1 MFYPEEIT
9 IKEMIVHILDPLMPS
24 AILSKQPITQAPGN
38 TEFFMAHIV
47 KLLND
52 DAIKT
57 CVFVE
62 DQNMFLEYM
71 KQYQNGQIDLVTCS
85 SQIAEKLFAILQ
97 NNEEIPAADLGV
109 VHFLSKSVPYLAILK
124 LNYQR
129 SFIHDSDYESDDLCN
144 HILEYRTALPSPT
157 QRISEGVVI
166 NLENLDIQIV
176 ERSFYVDQVK
186 QPYLSKILLQC
197 ETKLSS
203 KEQYNIVK
211 NAAQQVT
218 RKFYGDDPE
227 KKMAIT
233 KELYEAIQEDGVI
246 QLENYASKTFEPEVK
261 EAFMETCEK
270 KGIEDQQIVLQE
282 KTIEKVFTKQKI
294 RTKDGIEIT
303 IPMEYYNDQS
313 KVQIET
319 DMDGR
324 SKIVIKNISIL

>member
-9 IKEMIVHILDPLMPS
+9 IKEMIVHILDSSMPS
-24 AILSKQPITQAPGN
+24 AILSKQAITQAPGN

-52 DAIKT
+52 DAIKD

-71 KQYQNGQIDLVTCS
+71 HNFKEGKWDLITCS
-85 SQIAEKLFAILQ
+85 SHIAEKLFAILQ
-97 NNEEIPAADLGV
+97 NNEEIPPADLGV

-129 SFIHDSDYESDDLCN
+129 SFIHDSDYESEEVCN

-157 QRISEGVVI
+157 QRISEGLVI
-166 NLENLDIQIV
+166 NLDDMSIQIV
-176 ERSFYVDQVK
+176 ERSYYVDQVK

-197 ETKLSS
+197 ETRLSS

-218 RKFYGDDPE
+218 KKFYDNDPE
-227 KKMAIT
+227 KKMSIT
-233 KELYEAIQEDGVI
+233 KELYEAIQEDGI
-246 QLENYASKTFEPEVK
+246 IELEQYASRSFDPDVK

-270 KGIEDQQIVLQE
+270 KGIEDQKVVLQE
-282 KTIEKVFTKQKI
+282 KTIEKAFSKQKI

-303 IPMEYYNDQS
+303 IPMEFYNDSS

-319 DMDGR
+319 DMEGR